1 MPSVVPSR
9 VRADVRHGSRIG
21 VDVGDV
27 RIGVSASDPSGI
39 LATPVQ
45 TVAAGEGSMR
55 DILAIADDRQ
65 AIEIVVGLPRSL
77 SGEMGPAARK
87 VRAYAEELAALAAPT
102 PVRLVDERMSTVT
115 AQHSLRQAG
124 RKAKQQRSV
133 VDQAAAVVILQS
145 ALDEERTSGR
155 VPGEVVQV
163 AAS

>member
-1 MPSVVPSR
+1 MR
-9 VRADVRHGSRIG
+9 QGTRIG

-27 RIGVSASDPSGI
+27 RIGVSACDPSGI
-39 LATPVQ
+39 LATPVE
-45 TVAAGEGSMR
+45 TVAAGPDSMR
-55 DILAIADDRQ
+55 DILVIADDRQ

-87 VRAYAEELAALAAPT
+87 VRAYAAELAALAAPT

-115 AQHSLRQAG
+115 AQHSLRAAG

-145 ALDEERTSGR
+145 ALDVERTSGR
-155 VPGEVVQV
+155 LPGELVEVV
-163 AAS
+163 AS